1 MISHLENILK
11 YIMKYLKMLLTV
23 VSELFLLFDALQN
36 FLNGY
41 YLFLQDA
48 QSLVEEDRRINQC

>member
-36 FLNGY
+36 FLNEY